1 MPAKKEIS
9 FEEALSELQA
19 VTERL
24 QEGKVP
30 LEQSLSLYERGME
43 LVKICNARLDSAE
56 KRVSAVTVG
65 EKGVTTVA
73 FDTGAES

>member
-9 FEEALSELQA
+9 FEQALSELQA

-24 QEGKVP
+24 QEGRVP

-43 LVKICNARLDSAE
+43 LVRICNARLDSAE
-56 KRVSAVTVG
+56 KRVNAVTVG
-65 EKGVTTVA
+65 ADGVTTVA